1 MMLSAQN
8 ELKEL
13 LIKEQERIEKEN
25 KQGYTDRSKRWERI
39 VMRIMNYLYGWDLKD
54 MNDFKPNFPAIDLG
68 DSSRGIGIQVSS
80 VTYPSKIKNTI
91 NNMNAKGHNGN
102 SVIEDYPN
110 LYFFFL
116 RFKSRTDKVQRILKE
131 SRYPNVE
138 IFDFS
143 SITESFS
150 KLEENEQEGLLK
162 ILQEEIIDIPIPQA
176 QVNHEGSFL
185 KGTRNADIKSIDEC
199 FKQHNIVYIWGIGEI
214 GKTELAIEWGLKKE
228 REGRTV
234 FLFHYAGSITDT
246 FLSIDFVGL
255 GKNNRGNHFSV
266 DETDEEEQKK
276 KEFTRR
282 INIIRRFYP
291 KAIIILDNFDRDNP
305 DKTWADMC
313 NQEDYKEFC
322 RLPNKILVTTRF
334 YVNKPNQSIQVKEL
348 TCDELLLISASYY
361 SPLREEMK
369 CGATNN
375 ELQPVF
381 KEIINEAE
389 NHTLSIELI
398 SKTLEKS
405 EKTPMYFLEQFRKK
419 KLEQLHLHK
428 VNAVHR
434 SSSEGYEEKYE
445 RLICHLEI
453 LFDIAELHDIA
464 KKVMKY
470 ASLLPTSGIL
480 YEYFQKCLLLE
491 EVNELTDTLIER
503 SWLRL
508 TVNEPRVISMHSMI
522 SVVCR
527 KIEITTEE
535 DIISFL
541 TLLCGKVDIKKITRV
556 YSILLPTL

>member
-313 NQEDYKEFC
+313 NQEDYKF
-322 RLPNKILVTTRF
+322 
-334 YVNKPNQSIQVKEL
+334 
-348 TCDELLLISASYY
+348 
-361 SPLREEMK
+361 
-369 CGATNN
+369 
-375 ELQPVF
+375 
-381 KEIINEAE
+381 
-389 NHTLSIELI
+389 
-398 SKTLEKS
+398 
-405 EKTPMYFLEQFRKK
+405 
-419 KLEQLHLHK
+419 
-428 VNAVHR
+428 
-434 SSSEGYEEKYE
+434 
-445 RLICHLEI
+445 
-453 LFDIAELHDIA
+453 
-464 KKVMKY
+464 
-470 ASLLPTSGIL
+470 
-480 YEYFQKCLLLE
+480 
-491 EVNELTDTLIER
+491 
-503 SWLRL
+503 
-508 TVNEPRVISMHSMI
+508 
-522 SVVCR
+522 
-527 KIEITTEE
+527 
-535 DIISFL
+535 
-541 TLLCGKVDIKKITRV
+541 
-556 YSILLPTL
+556 